1 MLVCPNFRC
10 RQLLSIKI
18 GTADLA
24 KYPFLNEA
32 SEYIR
37 ETHFDFQEFNRPEMK
52 HIIERAADR
61 LEREVAKGLPDEKLD
76 RYDIEIL
83 TFLVTLM
90 MVKSLGMEPIFRK
103 HSLLEAMRVEKFLT
117 EDLVRERNEEKR
129 RLLLSSI
136 FEELFGVNVGISED
150 DARFFKVKVTD
161 YLMRAS
167 HFHEQEWKLINRLVH
182 KGFVYLDADETVRLI
197 RSELGELIY
206 SRVKSMTLPILPET
220 IKTRVNELSAK
231 FAPQYYQYRR
241 YRTQEYPPCIKHA
254 LEEMN
259 KGENLPH
266 SARMMLATYMLAIGK
281 SIEEIVLLYQ
291 NAPDYKEKVTRY
303 QVEHLAGLRGSGT
316 KYSVPSCQKLLT
328 ENLCFATEECNGIRN
343 PVQFGRRTNPS
354 KELSSSLSPSRAST

>member
-1 MLVCPNFRC
+1 MLVCHNFYC
-10 RQLLSIKI
+10 LQLLSIKI

-32 SEYIR
+32 SDYIR

-61 LEREVAKGLPDEKLD
+61 LEREVAKGLPDEKLT
-76 RYDIEIL
+76 RHDIEIL

-90 MVKSLGMEPIFRK
+90 MVKSLGMEPVFRK
-103 HSLLEAMRVEKFLT
+103 HALLEAMRAEKFLT
-117 EDLVRERNEEKR
+117 EDLMRERNEQKK

-136 FEELFGVNVGISED
+136 FKELFGVDVGISED

-197 RSELGELIY
+197 RSELSELIY
-206 SRVKSMTLPILPET
+206 SRVKSMTLPTLPET
-220 IKTRVNELSAK
+220 IKNKVNELSAK

-254 LEEMN
+254 LEVMN

-266 SARMMLATYMLAIGK
+266 SARLMLATYMLTIGR
-281 SIEEIVLLYQ
+281 SIEEIIVLFQ
-291 NAPDYKEKVTRY
+291 NAPDYNEKVTRY

-328 ENLCFATEECNGIRN
+328 QNLCFATEECNGIRN
-343 PVQFGRRTNPS
+343 PVQFGRRPNPR
-354 KELSSSLSPSRAST
+354 KEISSSPPPPPHS